1 MASYPLIRKSVLFIT
16 AVLLLSVGFF
26 TGTMV
31 NFSPVGA
38 QTTVPTD
45 PDIATLDLDPQER
58 QLAELY
64 ERISPSVVSIRVVSQ
79 LTGSSRTPSD
89 LLPQDEFG
97 YSFGSGSGFVIDAEG
112 HIVTNNH
119 VIDGASSI
127 EISFFD
133 GTITRA
139 AIVGVDPDSDLA
151 ILKVDLPAERLTP
164 VTFGDS
170 ASLVPGQTALALGSP
185 FGQKWT
191 LTRGIISALDR
202 TISGLGQFSV
212 GSVIQTDAAINPG
225 NSGGP
230 LLNLRGEVI
239 GVNTQIF
246 SQVRSNSGVGLAVP
260 SNLVQRVVGELLEKG
275 YVSYSYLGITGE
287 DVTLQVM
294 ETMDLPNNI
303 RGVVV
308 RSIVTGAPAHKAG
321 LRQPTQHVVVDGFRV
336 PSQADIIVAINGTP
350 VSSMNGLI
358 SYLGSYTRPGDVAEF
373 SVWRDGEIIT
383 LNVTLEPR
391 PSA

>member
-1 MASYPLIRKSVLFIT
+1 MASYPMRKGLLFIT
-16 AVLLLSVGFF
+16 ALLLVSLGFF
-26 TGTMV
+26 VGTWV
-31 NFSPVGA
+31 SHSPVGA
-38 QTTVPTD
+38 QTAPSD
-45 PDIATLDLDPQER
+45 PDIASLDLDPQER

-64 ERISPSVVSIRVVSQ
+64 ESISPSVVAIRVISQ
-79 LTGSSRTPSD
+79 YEPASPRET
-89 LLPQDEFG
+89 LPQDEFG
-97 YSFGSGSGFVIDAEG
+97 YSYGSGSGFVIDHEG

-119 VIDGASSI
+119 VIDGATSI

-139 AIVGVDPDSDLA
+139 QIIGVDPDSDLA
-151 ILKVDLPAERLTP
+151 ILKVELPAEQLVP
-164 VTFGDS
+164 VAFGDS
-170 ASLVPGQTALALGSP
+170 AILVPGQTALALGSP

-202 TISGLGQFSV
+202 TITGLGQFSV

-246 SQVRSNSGVGLAVP
+246 SQVRSNSGIGLAVP
-260 SNLVQRVVGELLEKG
+260 SNLVQRVIGELLEKG
-275 YVSYSYLGITGE
+275 FVEYSYLGITGE

-308 RSIVTGAPAHKAG
+308 RSTVSGAPAAKAG
-321 LRQPTQHVVVDGFRV
+321 LRQPTQHVVVDGLRI

-358 SYLGSYTRPGDVAEF
+358 SYLGSYTRPGQVAEL

-383 LNVTLEPR
+383 LSVNLEPR
-391 PSA
+391 PSS